1 MKYRNGFVTNSSS
14 TNFIIISKE
23 EITVE
28 YLFEKLGFKKG
39 SPLENAGWMLC
50 NNILSY
56 PENDSL
62 NYEEIKRDFGSATAK
77 YWQKMNKKGYCSLRN
92 RTSNS
97 EDPLTNYFTMDSF
110 EIKEKDF
117 YVNGKNCIW

>member
-39 SPLENAGWMLC
+39 SPLESAGWMLC

-56 PENDSL
+56 PENESL
-62 NYEEIKRDFGSATAK
+62 NYEEIKRDFGIATAE
-77 YWQKMNKKGYCSLRN
+77 YWQKMNKKDYCSLRN